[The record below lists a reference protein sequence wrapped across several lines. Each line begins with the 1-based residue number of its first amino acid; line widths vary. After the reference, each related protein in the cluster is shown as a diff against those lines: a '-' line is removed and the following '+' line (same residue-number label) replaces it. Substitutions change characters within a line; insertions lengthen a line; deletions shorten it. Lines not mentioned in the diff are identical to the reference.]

1 MINEFLD
8 IYEAGL
14 RDAKASLTTTE
25 AIHRIVEKTN
35 LLIRHFN
42 LLEDNTNESIKDFTD
57 KIEYYL
63 NNGMVDEVC
72 KKLDEFAKDGT
83 LDIIINDHVF
93 GEIKS
98 QIQDIKTD
106 IANLKQTYNTNK
118 TETDNTIQANAISIN
133 NNATKIKQNAD
144 EISRINTWVGTVED
158 KVGVIQN
165 DYTTIQVKYPDTT
178 GLVQKFILEDNKM
191 AGIRKKYIYC
201 QVTAQQWQQAWEDIT
216 AGTNNNNGSIWVP
229 FYWAVNKDK
238 VIDATMTLRDL
249 NKWVWQSLGYSKIGI
264 YGIGAINET
273 GCYVYIE
280 NKKPTEST
288 IGVTFTICIT
298 ELYK

>member
-14 RDAKASLTTTE
+14 RDSRASLTMTE

-42 LLEDNTNESIKDFTD
+42 LLEDNVNESIKDFTD

-83 LDIIINDHVF
+83 LDVIINDHVF

-106 IANLKQTYNTNK
+106 IANFKQTYTDNK

-144 EISRINTWVGTVED
+144 EISRINAWVGTVED

-165 DYTTIQVKYPDTT
+165 DYTNIQVKYPDSQ

-191 AGIRKKYIYC
+191 AGVRKKYIHC
-201 QVTAQQWQQAWEDIT
+201 MLTAKQWKEAWQDIS

-229 FYWAVNKDK
+229 FYWAVDKDK

-264 YGIGAINET
+264 YGIGYINAN

-280 NKKPTEST
+280 NKKPDEGT
-288 IGVTFTICIT
+288 IGVSFTICIT

>member
-1 MINEFLD
+1 MINEFID
-8 IYEAGL
+8 MYEAGV
-14 RDAKASLTTTE
+14 RDSRASLTMTE

-42 LLEDNTNESIKDFTD
+42 LLEDNVNESIKDFTD

-63 NNGMVDEVC
+63 NNGMVEEVC
-72 KKLDEFAKDGT
+72 RKLDQFAEDGT
-83 LDIIINDHVF
+83 LDTIINDHVF

-106 IANLKQTYNTNK
+106 IANFKQTYTDNK

-144 EISRINTWVGTVED
+144 EISRISTWVGTVED
-158 KVGVIQN
+158 KVGKIQN
-165 DYTTIQVKYPDTT
+165 DYTTIQVKYPDSQ
-178 GLVQKFILEDNKM
+178 GLVQKFVLEDDKM
-191 AGIRKKYIYC
+191 AGVRKKYIHC
-201 QVTAQQWQQAWEDIT
+201 MVTAKQWKEAWQDIS

-229 FYWAVNKDK
+229 FHWAITKNNIIDTTLTLKD
-238 VIDATMTLRDL
+238 I
-249 NKWVWQSLGYSKIGI
+249 NKWNWQSLGHSKIGI
-264 YGIGAINET
+264 YGLGGINEN

-280 NKKPTEST
+280 NKDPSEST
-288 IGVTFTICIT
+288 IGISFSITVTET
-298 ELYK
+298 Y